1 MLLPPDAPNLIV
13 VSRARGAV
21 TSQKGLIMQCGN
33 CEIGEAKKLLLTI
46 LTDDN
51 FSAWQPVRA
60 LISGAKK
67 IGISREAMK
76 MARREL
82 GILTLTIDGEQHW
95 CHPSR
100 IGR

>member
-1 MLLPPDAPNLIV
+1 MYC
-13 VSRARGAV
+13 
-21 TSQKGLIMQCGN
+21 TN
-33 CEIGEAKKLLLTI
+33 CEIAKAKGLLESI
-46 LTDDN
+46 LMDAN

-60 LISGAKK
+60 LISGARNA
-67 IGISREAMK
+67 GISREAMK

-100 IGR
+100 INR